1 MYKYGS
7 NGETDDMLEFDVTFD
22 LAQDS
27 ALLDLDDDFLCV
39 PVGKEATKLS
49 TFEGLVARTMVP
61 ITYDSWLEVSEE
73 VREGLWQYVLE
84 KFVVDPKSRKQ
95 ILQSIGKKWR
105 NFKHYL
111 YAKFIKNRSKD
122 TKANLFKPPKD
133 YPFIK
138 KEVGKFLYPIELQ
151 RSGRG
156 VGYSGTTWACTRDG
170 RFITPQ
176 QYFYLPKNVK
186 YYLEIENE
194 RVDKRINKLEDE
206 LEKLKRG
213 VLNVSEAASCQI
225 GGVIEDFEKQPHN
238 ESLDNSC
245 LLAVEFAANVVAK
258 GTIMKASDENIEV
271 MIETILQGEALVP
284 FPLEEEFI
292 VKVKDALGHILS
304 WPRHLVI
311 RCSDLGK
318 VVAKSV
324 KKHATPVK
332 KAATPLNE
340 DATPVKEDATPPKE
354 EIGSNKKE
362 KGTGKMVDGE
372 KQPCDM
378 EGGNN
383 VEEGNDVEE
392 VLIGI
397 EKKIKKE
404 KQNVTVQRRW
414 TRAQMKTRIRIENSS
429 ILKMTAMMAD
439 GQVTKVDSIRVQSEN
454 DLFGYDSY
462 TYLTWD
468 DFEAVLTMDEL
479 TGAVIVSYM
488 MVLFKK
494 LKYGSPEKDHGIFFV
509 NPTVI
514 SPSTRK
520 GKSKNIDDAS
530 RGLADRLSKRKGNDI
545 IFMPYNP
552 GRHWVLGVLDMKS
565 DTCYYLDS
573 LSSTNFNM
581 QLKQIVD
588 SAMVLYTTQSGSNKR
603 VKLNWVN
610 VTCPV
615 QPGSTE
621 CGYYMLRFMK
631 EIVEEGIE
639 VLVKDN
645 IGDGKVEYTTADID
659 EIREEW
665 STFVT
670 GFIYR

>member
-1 MYKYGS
+1 
-7 NGETDDMLEFDVTFD
+7 
-22 LAQDS
+22 
-27 ALLDLDDDFLCV
+27 
-39 PVGKEATKLS
+39 
-49 TFEGLVARTMVP
+49 MVP

-138 KEVGKFLYPIELQ
+138 KEDWKVFVSHRVTKKWEMQETGKTEEEIDRTLLWKKARELKTGGYDADVKTIVDKIDELQ
-151 RSGRG
+151 KSGSFGEVTCGTHDVLTEALGTQEQRRRVRG
-156 VGYSGTTWACTRDG
+156 MR

-194 RVDKRINKLEDE
+194 RVERINKLEDE
-206 LEKLKRG
+206 LEKLKTG

-311 RCSDLGK
+311 RCSNLGK

-324 KKHATPVK
+324 KKHATPV
-332 KAATPLNE
+332 NE
-340 DATPVKEDATPPKE
+340 DVTPVKEDATPPKE

-378 EGGNN
+378 EG
-383 VEEGNDVEE
+383 GNDVEE

-468 DFEAVLTMDEL
+468 DFEAVLRMDEL

-488 MVLFKK
+488 MVLFNK
-494 LKYGSPEKDHGIFFV
+494 LKYVSPEKDHGICFV
-509 NPTVI
+509 NPAVI

-552 GRHWVLGVLDMKS
+552 GHWVLGVLDMKS

-573 LSSTNFNM
+573 LSSANFNM

>member
-1 MYKYGS
+1 MFEKSMKAKNTRAHHKY
-7 NGETDDMLEFDVTFD
+7 NHRL
-22 LAQDS
+22 
-27 ALLDLDDDFLCV
+27 
-39 PVGKEATKLS
+39 
-49 TFEGLVARTMVP
+49 
-61 ITYDSWLEVSEE
+61 
-73 VREGLWQYVLE
+73 
-84 KFVVDPKSRKQ
+84 SRKGYAGLINDIMQ
-95 ILQSIGKKWR
+95 ETGKTEEEIDRTVLWK
-105 NFKHYL
+105 
-111 YAKFIKNRSKD
+111 
-122 TKANLFKPPKD
+122 KARELKTGGYDADVKTIVD
-133 YPFIK
+133 KID
-138 KEVGKFLYPIELQ
+138 ELQ
-151 RSGRG
+151 KSGSFGEVTCGTHDVLTEALGTQEQRG
-156 VGYSGTTWACTRDG
+156 RVRGMG

-194 RVDKRINKLEDE
+194 RVDKRINKLEDD

-318 VVAKSV
+318 VVAKSM

-332 KAATPLNE
+332 KAATPVNE
-340 DATPVKEDATPPKE
+340 DVTPVKEDATPPKE

-362 KGTGKMVDGE
+362 K
-372 KQPCDM
+372 QPCDM
-378 EGGNN
+378 EGGNDA
-383 VEEGNDVEE
+383 EEGND
-392 VLIGI
+392 
-397 EKKIKKE
+397 IKKE
-404 KQNVTVQRRW
+404 KQNVTIQRRW
-414 TRAQMKTRIRIENSS
+414 TRARMKTRIRIENSS

-488 MVLFKK
+488 
-494 LKYGSPEKDHGIFFV
+494 I
-509 NPTVI
+509 
-514 SPSTRK
+514 
-520 GKSKNIDDAS
+520 
-530 RGLADRLSKRKGNDI
+530 
-545 IFMPYNP
+545 
-552 GRHWVLGVLDMKS
+552 RHWVLGVLDMKS

-573 LSSTNFNM
+573 LSSGNFNM

-603 VKLNWVN
+603 
-610 VTCPV
+610 CPV

-645 IGDGKVEYTTADID
+645 IEDGKAEYTTADID